1 MAAVTGRPTPVE
13 ELGTALESGIA
24 AVVHAAVEDATEAA
38 YGCWSRHQA
47 GAPLLT
53 DDLGRL
59 APGLGEAVERLV
71 RDWEEFVLE
80 LVRTEGASKRTER
93 GWRRMASMAPGW
105 S

>member
-1 MAAVTGRPTPVE
+1 MLRSRTPRRLHTDAGHGIRPEP
-13 ELGTALESGIA
+13 
-24 AVVHAAVEDATEAA
+24 
-38 YGCWSRHQA
+38 
-47 GAPLLT
+47 PLT
-53 DDLGRL
+53 DDLGRP